1 MPSKER
7 SPKATRSVGKPCK
20 LTPDTQE
27 KILKS
32 ISRGATYELASNGAC
47 IHYDTFKHW
56 MRLGEAD
63 VKANQ
68 HTKYSTFFTEVRRI
82 ESEHADMVI
91 ESVSAHLEKDWKA
104 GGWIAERRYSR
115 HYGKEAGEVREMKE
129 MLAQFI
135 AGQNPEL
142 EQMKLELEK
151 LKEENERLKSLPV
164 S

>member
-1 MPSKER
+1 MPRKSKMAPTTKENGR
-7 SPKATRSVGKPCK
+7 PCK
-20 LTPDTQE
+20 LNPETQT
-27 KILKS
+27 KILNS

-47 IHYDTFKHW
+47 IHYDTFKLW
-56 MRLGEAD
+56 MRTGED
-63 VKANQ
+63 DIKNE
-68 HTKYSTFFTEVRRI
+68 KESKFSIFFTEVRRI
-82 ESEHADMVI
+82 ESEHAARMVAYV
-91 ESVSAHLEKDWKA
+91 EAAVDKDWKA
-104 GGWIAERRYSR
+104 GGWIAERRHAR

>member
-1 MPSKER
+1 MAAKKVPAPVRKR
-7 SPKATRSVGKPCK
+7 GNPCK
-20 LTPDTQE
+20 LTPATQE
-27 KILKS
+27 KILIS
-32 ISRGATYELASNGAC
+32 INKGCTYELAAQGAC
-47 IHYDTFKHW
+47 IHYDTFNLW

-63 VKANQ
+63 IKEDIESR
-68 HTKYSTFFTEVRRI
+68 YSIFFSEVRRV
-82 ESEHADMVI
+82 ENEHAERMLAYI
-91 ESVSAHLEKDWKA
+91 EAAAPTDWKA
-104 GGWIAERRYSR
+104 GGWLNERRHAR